1 MLSNSTPTSKTSS
14 AMTCRRVNPG
24 EMYSWKVSITSRRLK
39 VSCLFVFKPDSSL
52 SSRFVQL
59 FAAYSCCSCF
69 SNLSSRSLLSFFQQ
83 LVQLL
88 FVQLFSAAYFL
99 LHLFQQLVQ
108 LLHVQRFPA
117 AYNSGCS
124 FFSNLSSRSLFSF
137 FSYST
142 WVLILLSQNHHLP
155 TCFNTEYS
163 WMKHRMAC
171 NIAGLSMPTKW
182 HSISTFNYTF
192 IQKSLRSFHQ
202 TQDFF
207 VTRRY
212 LHL

>member
-99 LHLFQQLVQ
+99 CSYFSNLSSCSLFSFFQQLVQ
-108 LLHVQRFPA
+108 LLLVKLCSA
-117 AYNSGCS
+117 AY
-124 FFSNLSSRSLFSF
+124 F
-137 FSYST
+137 
-142 WVLILLSQNHHLP
+142 LLL
-155 TCFNTEYS
+155 
-163 WMKHRMAC
+163 
-171 NIAGLSMPTKW
+171 
-182 HSISTFNYTF
+182 
-192 IQKSLRSFHQ
+192 
-202 TQDFF
+202 
-207 VTRRY
+207 
-212 LHL
+212 